1 MFANKHS
8 GLTAVI
14 SCGLMLAAVAAH
26 AQQVTPAALSAPPV
40 AAPAVT
46 LRTSEAA
53 NTIAE
58 INERMSVMQAQLA
71 QLELQAKIAAKNDEI
86 RRFNK
91 APEVM
96 DDGFTPSVMEIGGV
110 DGKLT
115 ANLLVQGGNIQTVR
129 VGDKVGAW
137 DIKAISIDS
146 LTMARGKETKRLS
159 FGSYVQT
166 PQQPSGVPGMPGVQ
180 QMPGMIPGM
189 PLPR

>member
-1 MFANKHS
+1 MFANKYS
-8 GLTAVI
+8 GLKAAI
-14 SCGLMLAAVAAH
+14 YCCLMLAAVATH
-26 AQQVTPAALSAPPV
+26 AQQASPAALSAPPV

-86 RRFNK
+86 RRYNK

-96 DDGFTPSVMEIGGV
+96 DDGFTPAVVEIGGV

-146 LTMARGKETKRLS
+146 LTMSRGKDLKRLS

-166 PQQPSGVPGMPGVQ
+166 PQQGPGALGT
-180 QMPGMIPGM
+180 PGMIPGM